1 MPNWVYNN
9 LKIKD
14 SDEMLKKIKEELINK
29 NIEDKEEDDEQ
40 LQCIT
45 FQNIIPRPPEEEDW
59 YNWNIQ
65 NWGTKW
71 DATSASFEFSGKE
84 LSYNFNTAW
93 SAPMNVILSLSKMYP
108 SSTITHTY
116 EEEQGWGGKEVY
128 RNGLVDVIKTWDIPS
143 THKEIKE
150 RGGDCY
156 CNDEELYFQDC
167 FSERAK
173 TDSTLSSNVIKV
185 ATVLGNQWSGSYEEL
200 IVASK
205 KL

>member
-1 MPNWVYNN
+1 M
-9 LKIKD
+9 
-14 SDEMLKKIKEELINK
+14 
-29 NIEDKEEDDEQ
+29 
-40 LQCIT
+40 
-45 FQNIIPRPPEEEDW
+45 
-59 YNWNIQ
+59 
-65 NWGTKW
+65 G
-71 DATSASFEFSGKE
+71 
-84 LSYNFNTAW
+84 TAW
-93 SAPMNVILSLSKMYP
+93 SAPMNIILALSKMYP

-156 CNDEELYFQDC
+156 CNDEELYFHDC

-173 TDSTLSSNVIKV
+173 ADQSLSSNEIKV
-185 ATVLGNQWSGSYEEL
+185 AAVLGNQWSGSYEEL
-200 IVASK
+200 IVAAK